1 MITISNLSIQYGGK
15 FLFDDISFVI
25 TDNDRIGLVGKNGAG
40 KSTLLKII
48 IDEMRPETGSIAMD
62 NHTTLGYLPQDMRL
76 NPHLS
81 VYEETAKAFSQL
93 RALEQQADQLIAQL
107 DEHPDHQSDDYLRQ
121 VQALSDVQDLMA
133 QWGSGNQRENVERI
147 LRGLGFVSS
156 DLDRPLSEFS
166 GGWQMRTELAKIL
179 LQQPSYILL
188 DEPTNHLD
196 IESIMWLENYLAN
209 YSGGVILI
217 SHDRAFLDR
226 VTNRTIEIV
235 SGKIY
240 DYRASYSAFMELR
253 EQRIEKQIGDAKRQ
267 SKEIEHTQMLIEKF
281 RAKKNKAAFAQ
292 TLIRKLEKT
301 ERIEIDDQENASI
314 RFRFPDAP
322 RSGKVVVH
330 IDQLAKSYGTKHV
343 LDRVSFDIERG
354 EKVAFVG
361 KNGEG
366 KTTLTRIITGKTD
379 YQSGKCE
386 LGYNVSV
393 GYFEQ
398 HQAENLAPQK
408 TVFQIIDDAA
418 TGDMRQ
424 RVRSLL
430 GAFLF
435 SGEDVEKKVAVLSG
449 GERSRLALAR
459 MLLEPVNLLIL
470 DEPTNH
476 LDMQAKEILKQ
487 ALFDYNG
494 TLIVVSHDREFLKDL
509 TDKVYEFDR
518 KSVKMH
524 IGDVYNFLKARQLN
538 SLDELNLGL
547 RRQKEIDEKNNTPT
561 PQNSANAPT
570 NSANTQNRWALDKEL
585 KSLSAKVTKA
595 EQRVNDLDAQVKNC
609 ENTMNAPDFYS
620 TNPNPN
626 AVIQQYADLKRQA
639 AQATEAWE
647 ELFMQL
653 EELQTARDQA

>member
-1 MITISNLSIQYGGK
+1 MITLNNLSIQYGGK
-15 FLFDDISFVI
+15 FLFDDISFTI

-40 KSTLLKII
+40 KSTMLKII
-48 IDEMRPETGSIAMD
+48 IGDMRPETGNIAMD
-62 NHTTLGYLPQDMRL
+62 NHTTLGYLPQDMKL
-76 NPHLS
+76 NPTES

-93 RALEQQADQLIAQL
+93 QALEKRADLLVVQLT
-107 DEHPDHQSDDYLRQ
+107 EHPDHDSAEYLQIVQS
-121 VQALSDVQDLMA
+121 LSDTQDLIA
-133 QWGSGNQRENVERI
+133 QWGGGNKRENVERV

-196 IESIMWLENYLAN
+196 IESIIWLENYLAN
-209 YSGGVILI
+209 YGGGVILI

-226 VTNRTIEIV
+226 VTNRTIEITN
-235 SGKIY
+235 GKIY

-253 EQRIEKQIGDAKRQ
+253 EQRIEKQIADSKRQ
-267 SKEIEHTQMLIEKF
+267 SKEIEHSQMLIEKF

-292 TLIRKLEKT
+292 TLIRKLDKT
-301 ERIEIDDQENASI
+301 ERIEIDDKEDATI
-314 RFRFPDAP
+314 RFRFPEAP
-322 RSGKVVVH
+322 RSGKIAVH
-330 IDQLAKSYGTKHV
+330 IEHLSKSYGTKSI
-343 LDRVSFDIERG
+343 LENISLSIERG

-366 KTTLTRIITGKTD
+366 KTTLTRIITDKTD
-379 YQSGKCE
+379 HQSGKCE
-386 LGYNVSV
+386 LGYNISV

-398 HQAENLAPQK
+398 HQAENLSPQK
-408 TVFQIIDDAA
+408 TVLQIIDDAA
-418 TGDMRQ
+418 TGDMRL

-435 SGEDVEKKVAVLSG
+435 SGEDVDKKVSVLSG
-449 GERSRLALAR
+449 GEKSRLALAR

-487 ALFDYNG
+487 ALFNYNG

-509 TDKVYEFDR
+509 TDKVYEFGNR
-518 KSVKMH
+518 NVKMH
-524 IGDVYNFLKARQLN
+524 TGDVYDFLKARQLN

-547 RRQKEIDEKNNTPT
+547 RRQKEAEMKAATVAT
-561 PQNSANAPT
+561 AT
-570 NSANTQNRWALDKEL
+570 NDNESRKPTQNQWALDKEI
-585 KSLSAKVTKA
+585 KSLSAKVAKA
-595 EQRVNDLDAQVKNC
+595 EQRVIDLDIQIKSC
-609 ENTMNAPDFYS
+609 EATMNAPEFYTENS
-620 TNPNPN
+620 NPNSML
-626 AVIQQYADLKRQA
+626 QQYAELKKQVS
-639 AQATEAWE
+639 QATETWE
-647 ELFMQL
+647 ALFMQL
-653 EELQTARDQA
+653 EEIQAEREK